1 MALFPYVLPAIKN
14 FFAAAKLRRVRH
26 LFFQSALGWANVS
39 YIAFPARPPKKS
51 AAREDFAS
59 ARIYFFFSLFP
70 HFDIFFLF
78 GFRLL
83 APKGKR
89 VGRMQIWQTKA
100 FSTSFTFY
108 YPQFPY
114 APRATITNLF
124 FFLFFQPFTLLKR
137 TKNVVP
143 RKKHTHISSPIS
155 SIFSLFFL
163 ATDVPPLS
171 QHTTNT
177 HFLYVSIHMRAGLRY
192 GLLILLH
199 RFFLGWRLNLA
210 LKQKTPPNSQFGR
223 RLREKGF

>member
-51 AAREDFAS
+51 AAQEDFAS
-59 ARIYFFFSLFP
+59 ARIYFFFLSYP
-70 HFDIFFLF
+70 HFGIFFYSVF
-78 GFRLL
+78 
-83 APKGKR
+83 
-89 VGRMQIWQTKA
+89 A
-100 FSTSFTFY
+100 FSRKKARELAACKYGRLKFFHFIYLLLSPVPIRPTRY
-108 YPQFPY
+108 YNQF
-114 APRATITNLF
+114 I

>member
-1 MALFPYVLPAIKN
+1 MARSPYVLPAVKN

-39 YIAFPARPPKKS
+39 YIAFPARLLRKS
-51 AAREDFAS
+51 DSQEDFAS
-59 ARIYFFFSLFP
+59 ARIFFLFFFLSSP

-89 VGRMQIWQTKA
+89 VGRMQIWQTKV

-124 FFLFFQPFTLLKR
+124 FFYFPAFHIVKTHKKCSPTQETHTYFFPDFLYLFP
-137 TKNVVP
+137 
-143 RKKHTHISSPIS
+143 
-155 SIFSLFFL
+155 IFSRHRRPSFIP
-163 ATDVPPLS
+163 THY
-171 QHTTNT
+171 QHTLSIC
-177 HFLYVSIHMRAGLRY
+177 LYPHARRAALW
-192 GLLILLH
+192 LIDIVAS
-199 RFFLGWRLNLA
+199 FFSRVE
-210 LKQKTPPNSQFGR
+210 T
-223 RLREKGF
+223 